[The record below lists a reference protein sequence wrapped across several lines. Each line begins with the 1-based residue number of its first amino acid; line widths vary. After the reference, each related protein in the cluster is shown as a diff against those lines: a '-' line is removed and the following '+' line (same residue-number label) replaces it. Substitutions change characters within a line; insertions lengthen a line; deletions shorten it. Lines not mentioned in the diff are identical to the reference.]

1 MIPSIHSITVERGYL
16 CWVWIEEAFQIE
28 EEGAFNK
35 LDMSIRGDMEEG
47 YFKQLTLTFN
57 PYSSQ
62 HWLKERFF

>member
-1 MIPSIHSITVERGYL
+1 M
-16 CWVWIEEAFQIE
+16 WIEEAFQIE

-57 PYSSQ
+57 PWSGQ
-62 HWLKERFF
+62 HWLKERFFDRDNRGGVGSYENVS